1 MRPFSLGDFCR
12 PRVYSAKSASGLRSR
27 HGSMGLIQKG
37 RVRSEMGLARESQ
50 QITFSVRVRPFP
62 SLKCIFIPERFCE
75 TRASC
80 VSHATSRRELGWL
93 RSADGPLLVS
103 LDRWQK
109 ALPHCRDLIPTREF
123 FFVFADDEYFYPYV
137 NSMGITEVRR

>member
-37 RVRSEMGLARESQ
+37 RVRWDWRERANKSL
-50 QITFSVRVRPFP
+50 FPSASVRPFP

-137 NSMGITEVRR
+137 NSIGMA